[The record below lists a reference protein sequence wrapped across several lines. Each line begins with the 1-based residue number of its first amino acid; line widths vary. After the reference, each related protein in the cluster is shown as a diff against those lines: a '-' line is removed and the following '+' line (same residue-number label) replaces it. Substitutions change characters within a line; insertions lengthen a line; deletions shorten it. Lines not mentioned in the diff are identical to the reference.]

1 MGDFLPP
8 VEHQRIDRGGLDL
21 QFRIPLLLSSFP
33 LDITTVPLTQLLHSD
48 GGIIPGY
55 TLTLLH
61 YSYIINKMPLLYFQ

>member
-8 VEHQRIDRGGLDL
+8 VEHQRIDDL
-21 QFRIPLLLSSFP
+21 RFRIPLLLSSFP

-55 TLTLLH
+55 TLLH